1 MWPIHHNNSLFFSL
15 QLLSSEYTYAFFEM
29 HIFHFIILS
38 SPHNDKFLTSS
49 LYMWYERKYKRVF
62 VYKVKI
68 KVGYGW

>member
-1 MWPIHHNNSLFFSL
+1 
-15 QLLSSEYTYAFFEM
+15 M

-38 SPHNDKFLTSS
+38 SSQNDKFLTSP